1 MPLFLSDEEFSRC
14 SDDGAAVAAKADAF
28 IRGLLHELDTVR
40 AKADA
45 ADINAEQNCSLI
57 EQKYLSLAAEFS
69 KLEAHVAD
77 LQSSLTQRLR
87 ELTEAQSQNHQI
99 QLQLVEKDR
108 EIERLRMEVGELH
121 KSKRQ
126 LIELNEQKDLE
137 LSEKNATMKSYLD
150 KIVSFSAFW
159 FLVLVHLSENAAHKE
174 ARLSE
179 VEAELARC
187 RAACS
192 RLEQEKEIIEKQNS
206 WLNEELNGKVNS
218 VFELRRKN
226 ADLEADTSSKLTDME
241 RQLNE
246 CSQSLQWNKDR
257 IRELEMKL
265 KSVQEEL
272 ISAKDAAAT
281 NEEQLS
287 AELSTV
293 NKLNELYKESSKELS
308 KKATDLEGVIKALE
322 SDLKQVEDHY
332 KGELEKELSAR
343 KQVEKVMPEVDNH
356 LGDTGLPVE
365 VTDLKEKLEKFE
377 AESEARKKTNELNNL
392 PLSSFTTES
401 WMESVEAD
409 SMVEENSLLVP
420 KLPLGVSG
428 TALAASLLRDG
439 WSLAKMYSKYQEA
452 VDALRHEQLGRK
464 ESEAVL
470 QRVLFELEE
479 KAEAIID
486 EREEHEKMADAYSL
500 MSQKLQN
507 SLNENSNYEKTIQEL
522 KADLKRRERDYN
534 LVLKET
540 DDLRKQVTV
549 LLKECRDIQLRCG
562 SMGYDNVD
570 YSSNTASRTITETDA
585 EHVISEH
592 LLTFKDI
599 NGLVEQNVQL
609 RSLVRSLSG
618 QIENQEVEFKEKLE
632 MELKKHTEV
641 AASKVA
647 AVLQRAE
654 EQGQMIEALHASVA
668 MYKRLYEE
676 EHNLHLSHNHSS
688 EARAVLASYLLLIAG
703 FSAFA
708 EVGRNNL
715 KTSIESSQEASKK
728 SLEKAAER
736 IRGLE
741 DDLAKSRSEII
752 LLRSERDK
760 MALEAD
766 FSRER
771 LDSFM
776 KEFEHQAS
784 EAKAILER
792 NVEFSQLVVDYQ
804 RKLRESS
811 ESLIA
816 AEELSRKLIMEISVL
831 KQEKE
836 IISNAEKRASD
847 EVRSLSE
854 RVQRLQA
861 SLGTIQSTEEVRE
874 EARAAERVKQ
884 EEYIRKLEKEWAE
897 AKQELNE
904 ERENVRR
911 FTLDRDQTIKS
922 SLRQVEDMN
931 KELANALRAVAST
944 ESRAAV
950 AEAKLSSLQ
959 RKLGSSNDKLVEMG
973 GESGP
978 STLSSDEVV
987 TELQKAKEEIEKF
1000 KEEAHANK
1008 VHMLQYKSIAE
1019 VNEDALKQIEMAH
1032 EKFKTEAE
1040 DAKKV
1045 LESELN
1051 SLREKM
1057 LEIENESSLK
1067 YEEVASETVGK
1078 EEALTSAMAEITNLK
1093 EEILT
1098 KSSQISALEIQL
1110 SGLKENL
1117 DREHQK
1123 WRAAQTNYERQVVL
1137 QSETIQEL
1145 TKTSEALSLLQ
1156 EEASELRKLN
1166 NTQKV
1171 ENRKSKDLC
1180 DAVDVVE
1187 WNKDGIAG
1195 GDNKASE
1202 FGVSAQIWMG
1212 MFSRNELKAR
1222 WEEEKAQLEKSRN
1235 DAERKYNEINEQNKI
1250 LHSQLE
1256 AFHIRWAEKERNAAG
1271 ISSGSS
1277 SADAFGD
1284 AGLQNVIN
1292 YLRRSKEIVN
1302 ISALAE
1308 TEVSLLKQEKLRLQ
1322 SQLESALKAA
1332 ESAHASLESEH
1343 AKSKSFLFTEEEF
1356 KSLQLQVREMN
1367 LLRESNMQLRE
1378 ENKHNFEECQKLRE
1392 LAQKARA
1399 ETDNLENAL
1408 REREIEL
1415 EGCKKE
1421 IETLKLEKD
1430 NLNNKVLELLEKSKN
1445 VDVED
1450 YDRVK
1455 KLAREIQNETNS
1467 TLDASNV
1474 DFLVEVRRDEDASG
1488 GVAQAMDDL
1497 EDKLRD
1503 RDAQIEEMS
1512 RSLSEKQDSVSRL
1525 EKDLA
1530 SCRLQLV
1537 EREKRIHDILHN
1549 EANLKL
1555 DLEKHRKL
1563 LAQYKKRIDVLLREK
1578 EDAGKENQQLSR
1590 QLDEI
1595 KQGKRST
1602 PDTTGEQAMKEE
1614 KDTRIQILEK
1624 HLERLRDELKKE
1636 KEESRL
1642 ERGRRLKSEKA
1653 IKDSYNNVEQEK
1665 TKFVN
1670 EIEKHKESLKKLS
1683 DEVEKL
1689 KVVIGNL
1696 PEGSNVVQLLSGP
1709 NVDDLAAS
1717 YISAVESFEKEAH
1730 SIFRELGGRGNL
1742 GDAATNTD
1750 GSTAAT
1756 GSLVQVQSQSTA
1768 SLAAPG
1774 ASSLPPKAT
1783 GESEKRLALP
1793 LPKASVET
1801 RRTGRKLV
1809 RPRLV
1814 RPDEP
1819 QGDTEMSD
1827 AEGPLGKTGPSSDTE
1842 TSNVAQSSQ
1851 PLARKRLAPTSSS
1864 ELREES
1870 VASGEKNSDVVAPV
1884 LKKSKGSESP
1894 EESTEEQP
1902 AAALEFTGSQQATEE
1917 LFDSSELPQGQNEEG
1932 EVQNEDGEIAVGNDE
1947 DSKDPQHLDGTS
1959 HEELPGDRTGIL
1971 DENPDQ
1977 PDDMQ
1982 RDHTDADNQQ
1992 STLASSGEREEGE
2005 LLPDAGDL
2013 EGGSDLSNIVENQE
2027 SREGQSESAATPER
2041 SPARGDDD
2049 ALEAGEINS
2058 PELSSDDKNDEPD
2071 LVEEAADGSDKLID
2085 VNEPISVESDQVAD
2099 PTPVVSDVSTLTSS
2113 VIESSSSKVNIPVAR
2128 QGTPNA
2134 PSETDET
2141 TKQASPIGSTSTTIN
2156 LSERARERAQ
2166 MRQAGLVS
2174 TPNVTRGRGRAA
2186 PRGRGRGRTVV
2197 RRPPPSSGGEP

>member
-14 SDDGAAVAAKADAF
+14 SGDGAAVAAKADAF

-69 KLEAHVAD
+69 KLESNVAD
-77 LQSSLTQRLR
+77 LQSSLDQRLR
-87 ELTEAQSQNHQI
+87 ELAETQSQNHQI
-99 QLQLVEKDR
+99 QLQSVEKNR

-150 KIVSFSAFW
+150 KI
-159 FLVLVHLSENAAHKE
+159 VHLSENAAHKE

-226 ADLEADTSSKLTDME
+226 ADLEADISSKLADME
-241 RQLNE
+241 RQFNQ

-257 IRELEMKL
+257 VRELEMKL

-272 ISAKDAAAT
+272 ISAKDAAAV

-308 KKATDLEGVIKALE
+308 KKTTDLEGVIKALE

-332 KGELEKELSAR
+332 KGKLEKELSAR
-343 KQVEKVMPEVDNH
+343 KQVEK
-356 LGDTGLPVE
+356 E
-365 VTDLKEKLEKFE
+365 VTDLKEKLEKCE

-401 WMESVEAD
+401 WIESIEAD
-409 SMVEENSLLVP
+409 SMVEENSLVVP
-420 KLPLGVSG
+420 KIPVGVSG

-470 QRVLFELEE
+470 QRVLYELEE

-486 EREEHEKMADAYSL
+486 EREEHEKMADAYSS

-522 KADLKRRERDYN
+522 KADLKRHERDYN

-570 YSSNTASRTITETDA
+570 DSSNIASRTSTETEA

-632 MELKKHTEV
+632 MELKKHTEE

-654 EQGQMIEALHASVA
+654 EQGQMIEALHASVS

-676 EHNLHLSHNHSS
+676 EHNLHLSQSHSS
-688 EARAVLASYLLLIAG
+688 ETRA
-703 FSAFA
+703 AFA
-708 EVGRNNL
+708 EVGRNTL
-715 KTSIESSQEASKK
+715 KTSIESSQEAAKK
-728 SLEKAAER
+728 SLEKSAER
-736 IRGLE
+736 VRCLE
-741 DDLAKSRSEII
+741 DDLAKSRSKII
-752 LLRSERDK
+752 LLQSEREK
-760 MALEAD
+760 MALEAN

-776 KEFEHQAS
+776 KEFEHQKA

-792 NVEFSQLVVDYQ
+792 NIEFSQLVVDYQ

-816 AEELSRKLIMEISVL
+816 AEELARKLTMEMSVL

-904 ERENVRR
+904 ERESVRR
-911 FTLDRDQTIKS
+911 FTLDRDQTIKN

-931 KELANALRAVAST
+931 KELANALRAVASA

-959 RKLGSSNDKLVEMG
+959 RKLGSTDDKLVSMG

-987 TELQKAKEEIEKF
+987 TELEKAKEEIEKF

-1040 DAKKV
+1040 DSKKV

-1117 DREHQK
+1117 DMEHQK

-1156 EEASELRKLN
+1156 EEASELRKLT

-1171 ENRKSKDLC
+1171 EN
-1180 DAVDVVE
+1180 
-1187 WNKDGIAG
+1187 
-1195 GDNKASE
+1195 
-1202 FGVSAQIWMG
+1202 
-1212 MFSRNELKAR
+1212 NELKAR
-1222 WEEEKAQLEKSRN
+1222 WEEDKAQLEKSRN
-1235 DAERKYNEINEQNKI
+1235 DAEKKYNEINEQNKI

-1277 SADAFGD
+1277 TADAFGD
-1284 AGLQNVIN
+1284 GGLQNVIN
-1292 YLRRSKEIVN
+1292 YLRRSKEI
-1302 ISALAE
+1302 AE

-1332 ESAHASLESEH
+1332 ESAHATLESER
-1343 AKSKSFLFTEEEF
+1343 AKSKSFLFSEEEF

-1392 LAQKARA
+1392 VAQKART
-1399 ETDNLENAL
+1399 ETDNLENVL

-1430 NLNNKVLELLEKSKN
+1430 NLNNKVLELLERSKH

-1455 KLAREIQNETNS
+1455 KLARELQ
-1467 TLDASNV
+1467 
-1474 DFLVEVRRDEDASG
+1474 
-1488 GVAQAMDDL
+1488 
-1497 EDKLRD
+1497 DKLRD
-1503 RDAQIEEMS
+1503 RDARIEEMS
-1512 RSLSEKQDSVSRL
+1512 KSLSEKQDSISRL

-1530 SCRLQLV
+1530 NCRMELV
-1537 EREKRIHDILHN
+1537 EREKRINDILHN
-1549 EANLKL
+1549 EANLKV
-1555 DLEKHRKL
+1555 DSEKHRKL
-1563 LAQYKKRIDVLLREK
+1563 LAQFKRIDILLREK
-1578 EDAGKENQQLSR
+1578 EDIGKENQQLSR

-1602 PDTTGEQAMKEE
+1602 SDTTGEQAMKEE

-1642 ERGRRLKSEKA
+1642 ERGRRLKTEKA

-1670 EIEKHKESLKKLS
+1670 QIEKHKESLKKLS

-1689 KVVIGNL
+1689 KIVIGNL
-1696 PEGSNVVQLLSGP
+1696 PEGLNVVQLLSGS
-1709 NVDDLAAS
+1709 NVDDFAAS

-1742 GDAATNTD
+1742 GDAATITD

-1756 GSLVQVQSQSTA
+1756 GSLVQVQSQSIP
-1768 SLAAPG
+1768 SLAVPG

-1783 GESEKRLALP
+1783 GESEKRLALT

-1827 AEGPLGKTGPSSDTE
+1827 AEGPVGKPGPSSDTE
-1842 TSNVAQSSQ
+1842 TSNFAQSSQ
-1851 PLARKRLAPTSSS
+1851 PLARKRVAPTSNS

-1870 VASGEKNSDVVAPV
+1870 VASGEKSSDVVAPA

-1902 AAALEFTGSQQATEE
+1902 AANLEFTGSQPASEE

-1932 EVQNEDGEIAVGNDE
+1932 EAQNEDGEIAVGNDE
-1947 DSKDPQHLDGTS
+1947 ESKDPQHLDGTS
-1959 HEELPGDRTGIL
+1959 QEELQGDKTGIL
-1971 DENPDQ
+1971 EENPDQ
-1977 PDDMQ
+1977 PDEMQ
-1982 RDHTDADNQQ
+1982 RDHTDPDNQH
-1992 STLASSGEREEGE
+1992 STLATSGEREEGE
-2005 LLPDAGDL
+2005 LLPDAGDI

-2058 PELSSDDKNDEPD
+2058 PELSSDDKNDEID

-2099 PTPVVSDVSTLTSS
+2099 PTPVVSDGATLTSS
-2113 VIESSSSKVNIPVAR
+2113 VTESSSSKVNLPVPR
-2128 QGTPNA
+2128 QGTPSAPA
-2134 PSETDET
+2134 PSETEET

-2174 TPNVTRGRGRAA
+2174 TPNVTRGRGRGA
-2186 PRGRGRGRTVV
+2186 PRGRARGRTVV
-2197 RRPPPSSGGEP
+2197 RRPPPSSGGDP

>member
-14 SDDGAAVAAKADAF
+14 SGDGAAVAAKADAF

-69 KLEAHVAD
+69 KLESNVAD
-77 LQSSLTQRLR
+77 LQSSLDQRLR
-87 ELTEAQSQNHQI
+87 ELAETQSQNHQI
-99 QLQLVEKDR
+99 QLQSVEKNR

-150 KIVSFSAFW
+150 KI
-159 FLVLVHLSENAAHKE
+159 VHLSENAAHKE

-226 ADLEADTSSKLTDME
+226 ADLEADISSKLTDME
-241 RQLNE
+241 RQFNQ

-257 IRELEMKL
+257 VRELEMKL

-272 ISAKDAAAT
+272 ISAKDAAAV

-308 KKATDLEGVIKALE
+308 KKTTDLEGVIKALE

-332 KGELEKELSAR
+332 KGKLEKELSAR
-343 KQVEKVMPEVDNH
+343 KQVEK
-356 LGDTGLPVE
+356 E
-365 VTDLKEKLEKFE
+365 VTDLKEKLEKSE

-392 PLSSFTTES
+392 PLSSFTTEP
-401 WMESVEAD
+401 WIESIEAD

-420 KLPLGVSG
+420 KIPVGVSG

-470 QRVLFELEE
+470 QRVLYELEE

-522 KADLKRRERDYN
+522 KADLKRHERDYN

-570 YSSNTASRTITETDA
+570 DSPNIASRTSTETEA

-632 MELKKHTEV
+632 MELKKHTEE

-654 EQGQMIEALHASVA
+654 EQGQMIEALHVSVS

-676 EHNLHLSHNHSS
+676 EHNLHLSQNHSS
-688 EARAVLASYLLLIAG
+688 EARA
-703 FSAFA
+703 AFA

-715 KTSIESSQEASKK
+715 KTSIESSQEAAKK

-736 IRGLE
+736 VRCLE
-741 DDLAKSRSEII
+741 DDLAKSRSKII
-752 LLRSERDK
+752 LLQSEREK
-760 MALEAD
+760 MALEAN

-776 KEFEHQAS
+776 KEFEHQKA

-816 AEELSRKLIMEISVL
+816 AEELARKLTMEMSVL

-904 ERENVRR
+904 ERESVRR
-911 FTLDRDQTIKS
+911 FTLDRDQTIKN

-931 KELANALRAVAST
+931 KELANALRAAASA

-959 RKLGSSNDKLVEMG
+959 RKLGSTDDKLVAMG
-973 GESGP
+973 EESGP

-1040 DAKKV
+1040 DSKKV

-1117 DREHQK
+1117 DMEHQK

-1156 EEASELRKLN
+1156 EEASELRKLT

-1171 ENRKSKDLC
+1171 EN
-1180 DAVDVVE
+1180 
-1187 WNKDGIAG
+1187 
-1195 GDNKASE
+1195 
-1202 FGVSAQIWMG
+1202 
-1212 MFSRNELKAR
+1212 NELKAR
-1222 WEEEKAQLEKSRN
+1222 WEEDKAQLEKSRN
-1235 DAERKYNEINEQNKI
+1235 DAEKKYNEINEQNKI

-1271 ISSGSS
+1271 FSSGSS
-1277 SADAFGD
+1277 STDAFGD
-1284 AGLQNVIN
+1284 SGLQNVIN
-1292 YLRRSKEIVN
+1292 YLRRSKEI
-1302 ISALAE
+1302 AE

-1322 SQLESALKAA
+1322 SHLESALKAA
-1332 ESAHASLESEH
+1332 ESAHASLESER

-1392 LAQKARA
+1392 VAQKART
-1399 ETDNLENAL
+1399 ETDNLENVL

-1430 NLNNKVLELLEKSKN
+1430 NLNNKVFELLERCKH

-1455 KLAREIQNETNS
+1455 KLARELQ
-1467 TLDASNV
+1467 
-1474 DFLVEVRRDEDASG
+1474 
-1488 GVAQAMDDL
+1488 
-1497 EDKLRD
+1497 DKLRD
-1503 RDAQIEEMS
+1503 RDARIEEMS
-1512 RSLSEKQDSVSRL
+1512 KSLSEKQDSVSRL

-1530 SCRLQLV
+1530 NCRLELV
-1537 EREKRIHDILHN
+1537 EREKRINDILHN
-1549 EANLKL
+1549 EANLKV
-1555 DLEKHRKL
+1555 DSEKHRKL
-1563 LAQYKKRIDVLLREK
+1563 LAQFKKRIDILLREK
-1578 EDAGKENQQLSR
+1578 EDIGKENQQLSR

-1602 PDTTGEQAMKEE
+1602 SDTTGEQAMKEE

-1642 ERGRRLKSEKA
+1642 ERGRRLKTEKA

-1670 EIEKHKESLKKLS
+1670 QIEKHKESLKKLS

-1689 KVVIGNL
+1689 KIVIGNL
-1696 PEGSNVVQLLSGP
+1696 PEGLNVVQLLSGS
-1709 NVDDLAAS
+1709 NVDDFAAS

-1742 GDAATNTD
+1742 GDAATITD

-1756 GSLVQVQSQSTA
+1756 GSLVQVQSQSIP
-1768 SLAAPG
+1768 SLAVPG
-1774 ASSLPPKAT
+1774 ASSLPPKVT
-1783 GESEKRLALP
+1783 GESEKRLALT

-1827 AEGPLGKTGPSSDTE
+1827 AEGPVGKPGPSSDTE
-1842 TSNVAQSSQ
+1842 TSNFAQSSQ
-1851 PLARKRLAPTSSS
+1851 PLARKRAAPTSTS

-1870 VASGEKNSDVVAPV
+1870 VASVEKSSDVVAPV

-1902 AAALEFTGSQQATEE
+1902 AANLEFTGSQPASEE

-1932 EVQNEDGEIAVGNDE
+1932 EAQNEDGEIAVGNDE
-1947 DSKDPQHLDGTS
+1947 ESKDPQHLDGTS
-1959 HEELPGDRTGIL
+1959 QEELQGDKTGIL

-1977 PDDMQ
+1977 SDEMQ
-1982 RDHTDADNQQ
+1982 RDHTDPDNQH
-1992 STLASSGEREEGE
+1992 STLATSGEREEGE

-2058 PELSSDDKNDEPD
+2058 PELSSEDKNDEVD
-2071 LVEEAADGSDKLID
+2071 LVEEAADDSDKLID

-2099 PTPVVSDVSTLTSS
+2099 PTPVVSDGATLTSS
-2113 VIESSSSKVNIPVAR
+2113 VTESSSSKVNLPVPR
-2128 QGTPNA
+2128 QGTPSAPA
-2134 PSETDET
+2134 PSETEET

-2174 TPNVTRGRGRAA
+2174 TPNVTRGRGRGA
-2186 PRGRGRGRTVV
+2186 PRGRARGRTVV
-2197 RRPPPSSGGEP
+2197 RRPPPSSGGDP

>member
-14 SDDGAAVAAKADAF
+14 SGDGAAVAAKADAF

-69 KLEAHVAD
+69 KLESNVAD
-77 LQSSLTQRLR
+77 LQSSLDQRLR
-87 ELTEAQSQNHQI
+87 ELAETQSQNHQI
-99 QLQLVEKDR
+99 QLQSVEKNR

-150 KIVSFSAFW
+150 KI
-159 FLVLVHLSENAAHKE
+159 VHLSENAAHKE

-226 ADLEADTSSKLTDME
+226 ADLEADISSKLADME
-241 RQLNE
+241 RQFNQ

-257 IRELEMKL
+257 VRELEMKL

-272 ISAKDAAAT
+272 ISAKDAAAV

-308 KKATDLEGVIKALE
+308 KKTTDLEGVIKALE

-332 KGELEKELSAR
+332 KGKLEKELSAR
-343 KQVEKVMPEVDNH
+343 KQVEK
-356 LGDTGLPVE
+356 E
-365 VTDLKEKLEKFE
+365 VTDLKEKLEKCE

-401 WMESVEAD
+401 WIESIEAD
-409 SMVEENSLLVP
+409 SMVEENSLVVP
-420 KLPLGVSG
+420 KIPVGVSG

-470 QRVLFELEE
+470 QRVLYELEE

-486 EREEHEKMADAYSL
+486 EREEHEKMADAYSS

-522 KADLKRRERDYN
+522 KADLKRHERDYN

-540 DDLRKQVTV
+540 DDLRKQHLYRPLFAVIFAANCEVSAMIAGCGTTTLGGAAGCYFASLRCNCAVIVFDLYVTV

-570 YSSNTASRTITETDA
+570 DSSNIASRTSTETEA

-632 MELKKHTEV
+632 MELKKHTEE

-654 EQGQMIEALHASVA
+654 EQGQMIEALHASVS

-676 EHNLHLSHNHSS
+676 EHNLHLSQSHSS
-688 EARAVLASYLLLIAG
+688 ETRADFPWTPSNSPCLDPTILLRFCHEWLQPKELTQWDKGIVVQWLYL
-703 FSAFA
+703 SFA
-708 EVGRNNL
+708 EVGRNTL
-715 KTSIESSQEASKK
+715 KTSIESSQEAAKK
-728 SLEKAAER
+728 SLEKSAER
-736 IRGLE
+736 VRCLE
-741 DDLAKSRSEII
+741 DDLAKSRSKII
-752 LLRSERDK
+752 LLQSEREK
-760 MALEAD
+760 MALEAN

-792 NVEFSQLVVDYQ
+792 NIEFSQLVVDYQ

-816 AEELSRKLIMEISVL
+816 AEELARKLTMEMSVL

-904 ERENVRR
+904 ERESVRR
-911 FTLDRDQTIKS
+911 FTLDRDQTIKN

-931 KELANALRAVAST
+931 KELANALRAVASA

-959 RKLGSSNDKLVEMG
+959 RKLGSTDDKLVSMG

-978 STLSSDEVV
+978 STLSSDE
-987 TELQKAKEEIEKF
+987 
-1000 KEEAHANK
+1000 
-1008 VHMLQYKSIAE
+1008 YKSIAE

-1040 DAKKV
+1040 DSKKV

-1117 DREHQK
+1117 DMEHQK

-1156 EEASELRKLN
+1156 EEASELRKLT

-1171 ENRKSKDLC
+1171 EN
-1180 DAVDVVE
+1180 
-1187 WNKDGIAG
+1187 
-1195 GDNKASE
+1195 
-1202 FGVSAQIWMG
+1202 
-1212 MFSRNELKAR
+1212 NELKAR
-1222 WEEEKAQLEKSRN
+1222 WEEDKAQLEKSRN
-1235 DAERKYNEINEQNKI
+1235 DAEKKYNEINEQNKI

-1277 SADAFGD
+1277 TADAFGD
-1284 AGLQNVIN
+1284 GGLQNVIN
-1292 YLRRSKEIVN
+1292 YLRRSKEI
-1302 ISALAE
+1302 AE

-1332 ESAHASLESEH
+1332 ESAHATLESER
-1343 AKSKSFLFTEEEF
+1343 AKSKSFLFSEEEF

-1392 LAQKARA
+1392 VAQKART
-1399 ETDNLENAL
+1399 ETDNLENVL

-1430 NLNNKVLELLEKSKN
+1430 NLNNKVLELLERSKH

-1455 KLAREIQNETNS
+1455 KLARELQ
-1467 TLDASNV
+1467 
-1474 DFLVEVRRDEDASG
+1474 
-1488 GVAQAMDDL
+1488 
-1497 EDKLRD
+1497 DKLRD
-1503 RDAQIEEMS
+1503 RDARIEEMS
-1512 RSLSEKQDSVSRL
+1512 KSLSEKQDSISRL

-1530 SCRLQLV
+1530 NCRLELV
-1537 EREKRIHDILHN
+1537 EREKRINDILHN
-1549 EANLKL
+1549 EANLKV
-1555 DLEKHRKL
+1555 DSEKHRKL
-1563 LAQYKKRIDVLLREK
+1563 LAQFKKRIDILLREK
-1578 EDAGKENQQLSR
+1578 EDIGKENQQLSR

-1602 PDTTGEQAMKEE
+1602 SDTTGEQAMKEE

-1642 ERGRRLKSEKA
+1642 ERGRRLKTEKA

-1670 EIEKHKESLKKLS
+1670 QIEKHKESLKKLS

-1689 KVVIGNL
+1689 KIVIGNL
-1696 PEGSNVVQLLSGP
+1696 PEGLNAVQLLSGS
-1709 NVDDLAAS
+1709 NVDDFAAS

-1742 GDAATNTD
+1742 GDAATITD

-1756 GSLVQVQSQSTA
+1756 GSLVQVQSQSIP
-1768 SLAAPG
+1768 SLAVPG

-1783 GESEKRLALP
+1783 GESEKRLALT

-1827 AEGPLGKTGPSSDTE
+1827 AEGPVGKPGPSSDTE
-1842 TSNVAQSSQ
+1842 TSNFAQSSQ
-1851 PLARKRLAPTSSS
+1851 PLARKRVAPTSNS

-1870 VASGEKNSDVVAPV
+1870 VASGEKSSDVVAPA

-1902 AAALEFTGSQQATEE
+1902 AANLEFTGSQPASEE

-1932 EVQNEDGEIAVGNDE
+1932 EAQNEDGEIAVGNDE
-1947 DSKDPQHLDGTS
+1947 ESKDPQHLDGTS
-1959 HEELPGDRTGIL
+1959 QEELQGDKTGIL
-1971 DENPDQ
+1971 EENPDQ
-1977 PDDMQ
+1977 PDEMQ
-1982 RDHTDADNQQ
+1982 RDHTDPDNQH
-1992 STLASSGEREEGE
+1992 STLATSGEREEGE
-2005 LLPDAGDL
+2005 LLPDAGDI

-2058 PELSSDDKNDEPD
+2058 PELSSDDKNDEVD

-2099 PTPVVSDVSTLTSS
+2099 PTPVVSDGATLTSS
-2113 VIESSSSKVNIPVAR
+2113 VTESSSSKVNLPVPR
-2128 QGTPNA
+2128 QGTPSAPA
-2134 PSETDET
+2134 PSETEET

-2174 TPNVTRGRGRAA
+2174 TPNVTRGRGRGA
-2186 PRGRGRGRTVV
+2186 PRGRARGRTVV
-2197 RRPPPSSGGEP
+2197 RRPPPSSGGDP